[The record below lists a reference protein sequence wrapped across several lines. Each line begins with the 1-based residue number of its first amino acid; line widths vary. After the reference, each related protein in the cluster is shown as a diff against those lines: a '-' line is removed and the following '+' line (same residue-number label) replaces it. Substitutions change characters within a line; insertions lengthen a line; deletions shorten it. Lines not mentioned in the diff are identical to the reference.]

1 MRVGVSR
8 TTNGVLLVVVPPGPV
23 MLIGPVVAPAGTVA
37 VICVGLT
44 TVNVAATPLK
54 FTAVTPAKLSPK
66 TMRLSLE
73 MVMSAP
79 TAPAVGEKP
88 EMVGGRRT
96 TKLAPLVAVPAG
108 LVTVMGPV
116 VAPAGTV
123 AVICVLLLSVKT
135 AVMPLKRTSVVPVK
149 FVPVMV
155 TEVPTGPAVGEKL
168 EMVGD
173 RMTTKS
179 VLLVA
184 VPAGLVTVMG
194 PVVAPAGTVAVIC
207 VALLMVKAAATPL
220 KRTSVVPVKFVPV
233 MVTEAPTGPDA
244 GEKLVMVGGR
254 IKLALLVAVPAGLV
268 TVMGPVVA
276 PAGTVAVIW
285 VLLLTVK
292 VAATPLKRTS
302 VVPVKFVPVM
312 VTEAPMRPEVGE
324 KLAMV
329 GGRKTTKFV
338 LLVAVPA
345 GLVTVMGP
353 VVAPAGTVAVIC
365 VLLLT
370 VKVAA
375 TLLKRTSVVP
385 VKFVPVMVTEVPT
398 GPEVGEK
405 LVMVGDRMTTKLVPL
420 VAVPAGLVTVTGPV
434 VEIGRAHV

>member
-1 MRVGVSR
+1 VRVGVSR

-88 EMVGGRRT
+88 KMVGGRRT

-155 TEVPTGPAVGEKL
+155 T
-168 EMVGD
+168 D
-173 RMTTKS
+173 
-179 VLLVA
+179 
-184 VPAGLVTVMG
+184 
-194 PVVAPAGTVAVIC
+194 
-207 VALLMVKAAATPL
+207 
-220 KRTSVVPVKFVPV
+220 
-233 MVTEAPTGPDA
+233 APTGPDV
-244 GEKLVMVGGR
+244 GEKLAIVGGR
-254 IKLALLVAVPAGLV
+254 MTTKLALLVAVPAGLV

-285 VLLLTVK
+285 VGLLTVNE
-292 VAATPLKRTS
+292 ALTPLKRTS
-302 VVPVKFVPVM
+302 VTSTKFTPRM
-312 VTEAPMRPEVGE
+312 VTLVPTVPAVGE
-324 KLAMV
+324 KLEMDGV
-329 GGRKTTKFV
+329 
-338 LLVAVPA
+338 
-345 GLVTVMGP
+345 
-353 VVAPAGTVAVIC
+353 
-365 VLLLT
+365 
-370 VKVAA
+370 
-375 TLLKRTSVVP
+375 
-385 VKFVPVMVTEVPT
+385 
-398 GPEVGEK
+398 
-405 LVMVGDRMTTKLVPL
+405 
-420 VAVPAGLVTVTGPV
+420 
-434 VEIGRAHV
+434 